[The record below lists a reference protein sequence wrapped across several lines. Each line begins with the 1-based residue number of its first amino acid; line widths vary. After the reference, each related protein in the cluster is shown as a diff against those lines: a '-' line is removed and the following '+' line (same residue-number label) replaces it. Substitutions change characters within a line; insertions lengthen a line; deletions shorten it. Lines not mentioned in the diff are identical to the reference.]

1 MPLCY
6 SGPKKYPLLPLM
18 SSNGMCSVLLLHR
31 VLQKQNYSLSR
42 HTQVK
47 GEPYMPQ
54 VDLL

>member
-18 SSNGMCSVLLLHR
+18 SSNGMCSVLLLHG